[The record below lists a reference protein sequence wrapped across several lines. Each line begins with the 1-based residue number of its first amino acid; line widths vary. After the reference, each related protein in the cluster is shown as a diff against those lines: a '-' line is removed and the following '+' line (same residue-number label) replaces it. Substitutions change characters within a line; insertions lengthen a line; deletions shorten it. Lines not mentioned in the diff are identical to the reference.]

1 MVTPLKTTLVF
12 RTEGTLMIRLS
23 LALCM
28 LALVSLSTNV
38 NAAEPADSGVS
49 QSALAAMGLGGMR
62 TMDREESSVV
72 RGQGAIT
79 FGLSYSRT
87 TIRGRRGFSATG
99 GSVNGY
105 YNNFNNFSGG
115 FSFAGSNAVGT
126 PFIYGT
132 GFSLGG
138 GF

>member
-1 MVTPLKTTLVF
+1 
-12 RTEGTLMIRLS
+12 MIRLS
-23 LALCM
+23 LALS
-28 LALVSLSTNV
+28 LAAALCVMTSTA

-49 QSALAAMGLGGMR
+49 QSALSAMGLGSMR
-62 TMDREESSVV
+62 TMDDQESAQI
-72 RGQGAIT
+72 RGQGSIT
-79 FGLSYSRT
+79 FGVSYAT
-87 TIRGRRGFSATG
+87 TSFNLGPISGSA
-99 GSVNGY
+99 GSINGY

-115 FSFAGSNAVGT
+115 FSFAGANSTIT